1 MMTMSRQFKTVDYE
15 ATLKTSVRLEE
26 CLPPE
31 HLARFVV
38 DIVAQL
44 DLKPLYARYGSRGG
58 APYAPEILLGLL
70 FYAYAT
76 GVFSSRKIEQAT
88 KETAAFRYLAGN
100 LSPDHDT
107 IAAFRKQFLPLLEDL
122 FVQIL
127 LLAQEMGL
135 LAMGNLSLDGTKIHA
150 DASKSK
156 AVSYKRLLEIQL
168 LLEAEVNQLFAL
180 AEKADNS
187 ALPEG
192 MNFPHELARREDR
205 LKRLAEAKAVLQA
218 RAAERYAFEQAE
230 YEAKLRERQEKAEK
244 TGKTP
249 RGKPP
254 APPTPGPKDGDQYNF
269 TDPQSRIMK
278 NSTDQ
283 GFNQHYNAQVAVD
296 QEALLV
302 VGYSLSNH
310 TNDQQE
316 VAPTLA
322 SLPPQIGLPQAAALD
337 TGYFSQ
343 TNIEA
348 LEACGIDAYI
358 ATGRDP
364 HNQGWSAYFAE
375 AGEPPPQD
383 ASPKEKMAWKLRTAL
398 GKAIYRRRKCSVE
411 PVIGIIKEA
420 MGFRQF
426 SLRGQSQATSEWCL
440 VCLAFN
446 LRRLHRLCRA

>member
-1 MMTMSRQFKTVDYE
+1 MSRHFKTVDYE
-15 ATLKTSVRLEE
+15 ATLQTSVRLGD

-44 DLKPLYARYGSRGG
+44 DLKPLYARYGNRGG

-88 KETAAFRYLAGN
+88 KETAAFRFLAGN

-107 IAAFRKQFLPLLEDL
+107 IASFRKQFLQELQDL

-135 LAMGNLSLDGTKIHA
+135 LELGNISLDGTKIHA

-156 AVSYKRLLEIQL
+156 AVSYKRLQEIQR
-168 LLEAEVNQLFAL
+168 LLEAEVLELFAL
-180 AEKADNS
+180 AEQADQS
-187 ALPEG
+187 ATPEG
-192 MNFPHELARREDR
+192 MDFPKEIARREER
-205 LKRLAEAKAVLQA
+205 LKRLTEAKAVLQA
-218 RAAERYAFEQAE
+218 RAAERDAFEQAE
-230 YEAKLRERQEKAEK
+230 YEAKLRQRQEKQDK
-244 TGKTP
+244 TGKPP

-254 APPTPGPKDGDQYNF
+254 SPPTPGPKDGDQYNF
-269 TDPQSRIMK
+269 TDPESRIMK
-278 NSTDQ
+278 NSQNQ
-283 GFNQHYNAQVAVD
+283 GFDQHYNAQVAVD
-296 QEALLV
+296 QDALLV

-322 SLPPQIGLPQAAALD
+322 SLPEEIGAPHAAALD

-343 TNIEA
+343 ANIEA
-348 LEACGIDAYI
+348 LEGAGIDAYI

-364 HNQGWSAYFAE
+364 HNQGWRAYFAE
-375 AGEPPPQD
+375 AGDPPCEN
-383 ASPKEKMAWKLRTAL
+383 ATPKEKMAWKLRTAL
-398 GKAIYRRRKCSVE
+398 GKAIYRRRKCTVE

-426 SLRGQSQATSEWCL
+426 SLRGQSAATGEWCL
-440 VCLAFN
+440 VCLSFN
-446 LRRLHRLCRA
+446 LRRLHRLCST